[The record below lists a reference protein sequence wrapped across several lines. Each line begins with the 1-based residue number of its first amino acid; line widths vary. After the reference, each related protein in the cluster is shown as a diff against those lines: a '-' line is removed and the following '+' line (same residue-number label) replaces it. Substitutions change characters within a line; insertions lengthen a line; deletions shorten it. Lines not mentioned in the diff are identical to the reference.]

1 MSNEHVRKT
10 VSLNGYSTYDANVYI
25 YIVIFI
31 YGRMYSIS
39 YSYVVRLNDLLI
51 HYIASNFVISIL
63 SLGFWT
69 ATPCCKDSDWTIF
82 TRWNGEGIK
91 SIWWK
96 HRRKHFTAA
105 LTGNA
110 REEIVSIILSR
121 TWRVFVPKSKNMP
134 SSGKVLRISMS
145 NFELASLK
153 LTAKAPE
160 NRPGPKRKG
169 SSSNHPFSGDMLVSV
184 SATPFLLRSCIEI
197 LSFNWCASEKTQ
209 YLAVPISQ
217 LLKFEDFSFSL
228 WCDFKRSYK
237 VAIFGTYETFGSSLI
252 PLFSRFELRTTIF
265 QARVEENGVFW
276 LRS

>member
-1 MSNEHVRKT
+1 
-10 VSLNGYSTYDANVYI
+10 
-25 YIVIFI
+25 
-31 YGRMYSIS
+31 
-39 YSYVVRLNDLLI
+39 
-51 HYIASNFVISIL
+51 
-63 SLGFWT
+63 
-69 ATPCCKDSDWTIF
+69 
-82 TRWNGEGIK
+82 
-91 SIWWK
+91 
-96 HRRKHFTAA
+96 
-105 LTGNA
+105 
-110 REEIVSIILSR
+110 
-121 TWRVFVPKSKNMP
+121 MP

-237 VAIFGTYETFGSSLI
+237 LAIFGTYETFGSSLI

-265 QARVEENGVFW
+265 QARVEENGVFFGW
-276 LRS
+276 EVSSRQWMGAPNTMQKKTQKRNAEEKRYGQDILRTRNNCHIYIDYLYMSIYVYCMI

>member
-1 MSNEHVRKT
+1 MYLMECGHDNPFSWQ
-10 VSLNGYSTYDANVYI
+10 VSKGVVATIGEELGKISAWACPKQFPEMDILHMMQMYI

-105 LTGNA
+105 LTGNT

-121 TWRVFVPKSKNMP
+121 TWRVFVPKSK
-134 SSGKVLRISMS
+134 KI
-145 NFELASLK
+145 
-153 LTAKAPE
+153 
-160 NRPGPKRKG
+160 
-169 SSSNHPFSGDMLVSV
+169 
-184 SATPFLLRSCIEI
+184 C
-197 LSFNWCASEKTQ
+197 
-209 YLAVPISQ
+209 
-217 LLKFEDFSFSL
+217 
-228 WCDFKRSYK
+228 
-237 VAIFGTYETFGSSLI
+237 
-252 PLFSRFELRTTIF
+252 
-265 QARVEENGVFW
+265 QARAKFW
-276 LRS
+276 ESQCQILN